1 MRQGDGGRGSAVR
14 AHELGS
20 RWLVGV
26 HADPAVG
33 MGPACRVGLETH
45 TQATEGRNVDRIAS
59 SRFWVRSISR
69 VELNT

>member
-1 MRQGDGGRGSAVR
+1 MEGGDRQSGRMSGAAGGWWESMQT
-14 AHELGS
+14 
-20 RWLVGV
+20 
-26 HADPAVG
+26 PAVG
-33 MGPACRVGLETH
+33 MGPACGVGLEMH

>member
-1 MRQGDGGRGSAVR
+1 MQT
-14 AHELGS
+14 
-20 RWLVGV
+20 
-26 HADPAVG
+26 PAVG
-33 MGPACRVGLETH
+33 MGPACGVGLEMH